1 MSGQDNFGYLGYNFQ
16 IKLLNNILIDKNF
29 GKNIVEHINP
39 KYFDNQYFKFI
50 MQMIKE
56 YYNKYSTIPSFEAL
70 EQVTLLEQSSDMATK
85 NIGDMLIEI
94 KNIPMEDNAFVQEK
108 SLKFCKQQELK
119 KAIKKVNSIMEKGEF
134 ESYDLCEEYIRKATQ
149 IGEQDNSNIEVFEN
163 ANDVME
169 KDFRHPIPTG
179 INGIDNLLN
188 GGLAKGELGLV
199 LAPSGIGKCQPMSS
213 KILTPNG
220 WKKMGDITLGDEV
233 MGSDGKKQYVIGV
246 YPQGERKIFK
256 VKFTD
261 QTEVLCDAEHI
272 WSVNTL
278 NMRTAKTR
286 LKGKSIR
293 KSNFGYKNILTKD
306 LIDIKKRGIYN
317 YRLPTMLPSEFN
329 NIELPINPYVLGIL
343 LGDGCF
349 SNNMIQFVTKDNEI
363 INNIDKL
370 CDCEI
375 TNTSNSREFD
385 HYNNDNTI
393 TKVKRNINI
402 VSLKKYKVLIK
413 ELGLF
418 GTLSNN
424 KFIPKN
430 YIYNSIDNRMQLLQG
445 LMDSDGYISKKG
457 IMDFTSVSKQLTD
470 DVRELV
476 LSLGGTV
483 RMLNKTPKYKYK
495 GILKEGQCCYIVR
508 MSFPDNGIIP
518 FKLTRK
524 LERFKSRTHYKNQ
537 KFVKSVEYSHVEEAQ
552 CIKVSNADELY
563 VTDDF
568 VLTHN
573 TTMLTKLANY
583 AYNVGL
589 NVLQII
595 FEDNPKVIQ
604 RKHYTI
610 WSKIS
615 QNKLSDNRELV
626 LAKVEEYKNRGGKL
640 IIKKLPSDS
649 LNIIQ
654 IKNQIR
660 KMISEG
666 FKPDI
671 VVLDY
676 IDCVLPVA
684 NSSASE
690 WKNEGSIIRQFEAM
704 SSELDFAGW
713 VGVQGN
719 RDSMSSDV
727 VTSDQMG
734 GSIKKAQV
742 GHVIITI
749 AKSLQQK
756 ELGLATMAL
765 VKSRIGK
772 DGVVFENCIFNNDTM
787 EISTDQSTTLLGYEK
802 DAEEAEEEERNKRV
816 KQLMDNK

>member
-70 EQVTLLEQSSDMATK
+70 EQVTLLEQSSDMAAK

-188 GGLAKGELGLV
+188 GGLAKGELGLI
-199 LAPSGIGKCQPMSS
+199 LAPSGIGK
-213 KILTPNG
+213 T
-220 WKKMGDITLGDEV
+220 
-233 MGSDGKKQYVIGV
+233 
-246 YPQGERKIFK
+246 
-256 VKFTD
+256 
-261 QTEVLCDAEHI
+261 
-272 WSVNTL
+272 
-278 NMRTAKTR
+278 TA
-286 LKGKSIR
+286 
-293 KSNFGYKNILTKD
+293 LTK
-306 LIDIKKRGIYN
+306 I
-317 YRLPTMLPSEFN
+317 
-329 NIELPINPYVLGIL
+329 
-343 LGDGCF
+343 
-349 SNNMIQFVTKDNEI
+349 
-363 INNIDKL
+363 
-370 CDCEI
+370 
-375 TNTSNSREFD
+375 
-385 HYNNDNTI
+385 
-393 TKVKRNINI
+393 
-402 VSLKKYKVLIK
+402 
-413 ELGLF
+413 
-418 GTLSNN
+418 
-424 KFIPKN
+424 
-430 YIYNSIDNRMQLLQG
+430 
-445 LMDSDGYISKKG
+445 
-457 IMDFTSVSKQLTD
+457 
-470 DVRELV
+470 
-476 LSLGGTV
+476 
-483 RMLNKTPKYKYK
+483 
-495 GILKEGQCCYIVR
+495 
-508 MSFPDNGIIP
+508 
-518 FKLTRK
+518 
-524 LERFKSRTHYKNQ
+524 
-537 KFVKSVEYSHVEEAQ
+537 
-552 CIKVSNADELY
+552 
-563 VTDDF
+563 
-568 VLTHN
+568 
-573 TTMLTKLANY
+573 ANY

-610 WSKIS
+610 WSKIP
-615 QNKLSDNRELV
+615 QNKLSDNRDLV